1 MPDLNATL
9 TERSVGTAHIKVVG
23 VGGGGQNAV
32 NRMFR
37 ERVPEVEYISVNT
50 DSQALDSASVPV
62 KLRVGDQTA
71 RGLGVGGDPSK
82 GRQCHEEDRNEMHGA
97 AAASSQDVEAA
108 DNTGRTREGGRSL
121 LYR

>member
-50 DSQALDSASVPV
+50 DSQALDSASVPI
-62 KLRVGDQTA
+62 KLRVGDQTLTA
-71 RGLGVGGDPSK
+71 VITCD
-82 GRQCHEEDRNEMHGA
+82 
-97 AAASSQDVEAA
+97 AA
-108 DNTGRTREGGRSL
+108 DELRLRRGDQATAIIKATEVMVGREVPIEP
-121 LYR
+121 

>member
-1 MPDLNATL
+1 MPDLNSTL
-9 TERSVGTAHIKVVG
+9 TEQSVGTAHIKVVG
-23 VGGGGQNAV
+23 GGGGGQNAV

-82 GRQCHEEDRNEMHGA
+82 GRQCHEEE
-97 AAASSQDVEAA
+97 
-108 DNTGRTREGGRSL
+108 L
-121 LYR
+121 LQSFLLPLLLFLL